1 MTRAE
6 HHRQKIILS
15 IFPPVMLVGVGVI
28 LVLISTGGEPVPTVA
43 GVGLLVGVLAL
54 FAWLD
59 PRKAWADVPLAESET
74 QQWLER
80 LGWDQDAELKEMPF
94 YVNDRMAN
102 TGPAF
107 ERSLVV
113 FPKGAMETWSPAAM
127 GWRLRTRQQTFQR
140 QRELVRRFAAP
151 IFVVIVGVGALAATY
166 VSGSAGLPLGVMS
179 GYVAALY
186 LGMWI
191 RRRAAMSVDA
201 EEAPRLASGPDRA
214 AATEALTHVYR
225 HYARSS
231 PLIRGRGCRL
241 VRMRAERLGLTLDG
255 EDSLA

>member
-1 MTRAE
+1 
-6 HHRQKIILS
+6 
-15 IFPPVMLVGVGVI
+15 MLVGVGVI

-43 GVGLLVGVLAL
+43 RVGLLVGVLAL

-59 PRKAWADVPLAESET
+59 PRKAWADVPLEESET

-127 GWRLRTRQQTFQR
+127 EWRLRTRQQTFQR
-140 QRELVRRFAAP
+140 QRELVNRFAVP

-166 VSGSAGLPLGVMS
+166 VGGSAGLPLGVMS

-241 VRMRAERLGLTLDG
+241 VRMRAETLGLTLDG
-255 EDSLA
+255 DGLRQED